1 MKITV
6 FTSNKSRH
14 NYLINLLSELCDEL
28 FVIQETSTIFPGV
41 ISGSYE
47 VSKNMEM
54 YFKKVNKAQLKIF
67 GNTYINNSKSIK
79 IFPMLWG
86 DLNKCSLNILSDF
99 LKSDI
104 YIIFGSSF
112 IKNELLDHLVINKAV
127 NIHMGISPYYRGTDC
142 NFWALYDNN
151 PHLVGATIHL
161 LSKGLDSGP
170 ILYHAL
176 SNSTSNPFEYTM
188 STVKS
193 AFYSLSERI
202 RDKSI
207 HLIKPMNQD
216 KLLEIRYSK
225 RADFNETALN
235 EYLKKN
241 IDIKS
246 KRFDLKLLKD
256 PFFYKNN

>member
-28 FVIQETSTIFPGV
+28 FVIQETSTIFPGI

-47 VSKNMEM
+47 VSKSMEM
-54 YFKKVNKAQLKIF
+54 YFKKVNKAQFKIF
-67 GNTYINNSKSIK
+67 GNTYINNSKNIK
-79 IFPMLWG
+79 IYPMLWG
-86 DLNKCSLNILSDF
+86 DLNKCSINILSDF
-99 LKSDI
+99 LNSDI
-104 YIIFGSSF
+104 YIVFGSSF
-112 IKNELLDHLVINKAV
+112 IKNELLDLVINKAV
-127 NIHMGISPYYRGTDC
+127 NIHMEYLHTTEEQIVT
-142 NFWALYDNN
+142 FWVLYDNN

-225 RADFNETALN
+225 IEDFNDTALN
-235 EYLKKN
+235 EYLKKY
-241 IDIKS
+241 
-246 KRFDLKLLKD
+246 R
-256 PFFYKNN
+256 Y